1 MYDPN
6 PDAKD
11 PFVSK
16 FEHIMKDEN
25 LSDEDKKLRE
35 QIKQTLLDL
44 PTSVSSD
51 K

>member
-1 MYDPN
+1 MYDPHPN
-6 PDAKD
+6 DKD
-11 PFVSK
+11 PFIKK

-35 QIKQTLLDL
+35 QVRQTLLDL
-44 PTSVSSD
+44 PTSVSYD